1 MKSVSLNDNPSKIV
15 LIGDS
20 LSMLRPSENISF
32 NDTYVFKLTKMGY
45 CVIDR
50 SIRASTTESVL
61 KVTTWDMFCLDSD
74 YYILHLGVC
83 DCAPRIFKSWEYKIL
98 NIMNDLPVLSII
110 SNFLYSYLSSRRY
123 YYTKKRGIQNVSYD
137 DFCIN
142 MQKIIDLI
150 RGNNKNNKKIII
162 NNIVSPGSH
171 WLKKSFRVLELIQL
185 YNGFL
190 CKLQQNSD
198 DIRIIDLFDFT
209 SRNPHYV
216 LSDGHHISKEVHDFI
231 CSEVIKI
238 IS

>member
-32 NDTYVFKLTKMGY
+32 NDTYAFKLAKMGY

-50 SIRASTTESVL
+50 SIRASTTESAL
-61 KVTTWDMFCLDSD
+61 KVTTWDMFYLDSD

-123 YYTKKRGIQNVSYD
+123 YYTKKRGIQNVRH
-137 DFCIN
+137 
-142 MQKIIDLI
+142 L
-150 RGNNKNNKKIII
+150 
-162 NNIVSPGSH
+162 
-171 WLKKSFRVLELIQL
+171 
-185 YNGFL
+185 
-190 CKLQQNSD
+190 
-198 DIRIIDLFDFT
+198 T
-209 SRNPHYV
+209 
-216 LSDGHHISKEVHDFI
+216 KER
-231 CSEVIKI
+231 
-238 IS
+238 